1 MTANHTNQIR
11 VFLEETQVLLDIKYD
26 NSKGLMN
33 AVKTYQAKMFKKI
46 PKIDGGYQYDEM
58 PSYFVENDP
67 IEKMVIELIYKDRRG
82 TLKDGMKI

>member
-1 MTANHTNQIR
+1 MESKYTNQIR

-26 NSKGLMN
+26 NSKGLTN
-33 AVKTYQAKMFKKI
+33 AVKTSQAKMYKKI
-46 PKIDGGYQYDEM
+46 PHIDGSEQLDEL

-82 TLKDGMKI
+82 KLEQGMSI

>member
-26 NSKGLMN
+26 NSKGLTN
-33 AVKTYQAKMFKKI
+33 AVKTYKARMYKKI
-46 PKIDGGYQYDEM
+46 PHIDGSEVLDEL
-58 PSYFVENDP
+58 PPYCVENDP

-82 TLKDGMKI
+82 TLKDGMSI

>member
-1 MTANHTNQIR
+1 MESKYTNQIR

-26 NSKGLMN
+26 NSKGLTN
-33 AVKTYQAKMFKKI
+33 AVKTSQAKMYKKI
-46 PKIDGGYQYDEM
+46 PHIDGSEILDEL

-82 TLKDGMKI
+82 KLEQGMSI

>member
-11 VFLEETQVLLDIKYD
+11 VFLEKTDTLLDIKYD
-26 NSKGLMN
+26 NSKGITH
-33 AVKTYQAKMFKKI
+33 AIKTSEAKMFKKI
-46 PKIDGGYQYDEM
+46 PKIDGGYQYDEL
-58 PSYFVENDP
+58 PPYFVENDP

>member
-1 MTANHTNQIR
+1 MESKYTNQIR

-26 NSKGLMN
+26 NSKGLTN
-33 AVKTYQAKMFKKI
+33 AVKTSQAKMYKKI
-46 PKIDGGYQYDEM
+46 PHIDGSEQLDEL

>member
-11 VFLEETQVLLDIKYD
+11 VFLEETQVLLDIRYD
-26 NSKGLMN
+26 NSKGLSH
-33 AVKTYQAKMFKKI
+33 AVKTPDVKMYKKI
-46 PKIDGGYQYDEM
+46 PHIDGSEVLDEL